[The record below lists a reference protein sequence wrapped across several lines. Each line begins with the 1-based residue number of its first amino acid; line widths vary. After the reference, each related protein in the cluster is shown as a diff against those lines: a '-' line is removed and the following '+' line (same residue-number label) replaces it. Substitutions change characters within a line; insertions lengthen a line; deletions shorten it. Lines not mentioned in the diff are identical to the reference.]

1 MDECIMAKRVLLIS
15 NVPQPYRIPLFNELN
30 RQFKEKDIEFKV
42 VFAAKGYKRRRF
54 NLDFTEM
61 EFNYEILKSPKINFG
76 DIEKTFFTYAGIN
89 RLISRYKPDKII
101 VLGFSIATIKIWL
114 RSFFHKI
121 EYIIWSGAID
131 FPGRLDS
138 FLRKFERKLLMS
150 RASAYVAY
158 GLKAKEYLVKM
169 GAPTEKIYIAIN
181 TIDTKFFKDESVK
194 IKSLLRKPEKT
205 HFIYIGYLVPRK
217 NVNKL
222 IEVIED
228 VAQSRRDFVL
238 DILGDGSERA
248 DLEKM
253 TSKKKL
259 SEIIKFHG
267 FIQNANLPEFLAFSA
282 CFLFQT
288 DFDVWGL
295 VVNEA
300 MAAGIPVLSSLNAGA
315 TYDLIINGKTGFIVD
330 YNNKKDVVQ
339 KINTILDNPMHTES
353 MGRNASELIEEKA
366 NIKISAKGFF
376 DSVVCD

>member
-1 MDECIMAKRVLLIS
+1 MVKRVLLIS

-30 RQFKEKDIEFKV
+30 RKFKEKDIEFKI

-61 EFNYEILKSPKINFG
+61 EFDYEILNSPKINFG
-76 DIEKTFFTYAGIN
+76 NIERTFFTYAGIN

-138 FLRKFERKLLMS
+138 FLRKFERKLLIS

-158 GLKAKEYLVKM
+158 GSKAKEYLVKM
-169 GAPTEKIYIAIN
+169 GAPAEKIFIAIN
-181 TIDTKFFKDESVK
+181 TIDTKFFNDETSK
-194 IKSLLRKPEKT
+194 IKSLLRKTEQT

-222 IEVIED
+222 IEVIEL
-228 VAQSRRDFVL
+228 VAQSRNDFVL
-238 DILGDGSERA
+238 DILGDGSERD

-253 TSKKKL
+253 TARKRL
-259 SEIIKFHG
+259 SEVIKFHG
-267 FIQNANLPEFLAFSA
+267 FIQKANLPEFLASSA

-300 MAAGIPVLSSLNAGA
+300 MASGVPVLSSINAGA

-339 KINTILDNPMHTES
+339 KINTILDNPKLTES
-353 MGRNASELIEEKA
+353 MGKNAFELIEEKA
-366 NIKISAKGFF
+366 NIKISARGFF

>member
-1 MDECIMAKRVLLIS
+1 MVKRVLLIS

-30 RQFKEKDIEFKV
+30 RKFKEKDIEFKI

-61 EFNYEILKSPKINFG
+61 EFDYEILNSPKINFG
-76 DIEKTFFTYAGIN
+76 NIERTFFTYAGIN

-138 FLRKFERKLLMS
+138 FLRKFERKLLIS

-158 GLKAKEYLVKM
+158 GSKAKEYLVKM
-169 GAPTEKIYIAIN
+169 GAPAEKIFIAIN
-181 TIDTKFFKDESVK
+181 TIDTKFFNDETSK
-194 IKSLLRKPEKT
+194 IKSLLRKTEQT

-222 IEVIED
+222 IEVIEL
-228 VAQSRRDFVL
+228 VAQSRNDFVL
-238 DILGDGSERA
+238 DILGDGSERD

-253 TSKKKL
+253 TARKRL
-259 SEIIKFHG
+259 SEVIKFHG
-267 FIQNANLPEFLAFSA
+267 FIQKANLPEFLASSA

-300 MAAGIPVLSSLNAGA
+300 MASGVPVLSSINAGA

-330 YNNKKDVVQ
+330 YNNKKEVVQ
-339 KINTILDNPMHTES
+339 KINTILDNPKLTES
-353 MGRNASELIEEKA
+353 MGKNAFELIEEKA
-366 NIKISAKGFF
+366 NIKISARGFF